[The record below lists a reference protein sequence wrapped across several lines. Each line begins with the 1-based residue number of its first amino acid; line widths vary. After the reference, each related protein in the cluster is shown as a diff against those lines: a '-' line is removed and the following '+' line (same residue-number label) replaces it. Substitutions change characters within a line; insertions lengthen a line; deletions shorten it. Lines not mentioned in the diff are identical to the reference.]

1 MKKLFIWLLIAT
13 LAVSMAFMGIGCKE
27 AEETVVP
34 AEEEPAPAEEEAEEE
49 VVEEAAPAEE
59 ITLRIWYWGEDE
71 APGLG
76 AWIEETGELYKE
88 EHPNISLE
96 VTLLAIDAIYPGF
109 KAAVAAG
116 DAPDLH
122 MLWGGVLGLEE
133 AWAGNITPISD
144 YWTEDDLD
152 LIFSGTR
159 GEGYWNGK
167 QWMVPLYLD
176 PWLAAI
182 NKDVWRDS
190 GLDPDNPP
198 TEWNEFVAAL
208 EKIKAAGFTP
218 WAVGIKDGYYGGW
231 FPSLIQYQYFDS
243 FTDLHRAVIGEE
255 KLTDEKHSG
264 WWYAIQE
271 LRDKG
276 LFNDDA
282 TSLTIAEGNDL
293 FLEGNVGF
301 VLGVQPVIA
310 YYIKEMGED
319 KVGVMIAPSP
329 GQGKLKGYLPMPA
342 GAELVLPI
350 VAKHKEEAA
359 DFMRFAY
366 TRERA
371 NALHEQTGAFPGSN
385 LFDPD
390 VITYPQNELI
400 YQWMEKA
407 TGAYNF
413 NYPGAFEEALYSIT
427 QIFMAG
433 EIDAEEAARQYEEAA
448 EEWRQNN
455 PEQIENYKIWIEKP
469 FEQ

>member
-1 MKKLFIWLLIAT
+1 MKKMLIWLLVVTFVIP
-13 LAVSMAFMGIGCKE
+13 LAFMGVGCKE
-27 AEETVVP
+27 AIS
-34 AEEEPAPAEEEAEEE
+34 AKKQ
-49 VVEEAAPAEE
+49 
-59 ITLRIWYWGEDE
+59 ITLRISYWGEDE
-71 APGLG
+71 AVGLG
-76 AWIEETGELYKE
+76 AWIKETANLYNKQ
-88 EHPNISLE
+88 HPNINITTE
-96 VTLLAIDAIYPGF
+96 VSLLAIDSIYPNF

-116 DAPDLH
+116 SPPDLH

-133 AWAGNITPISD
+133 AWAGNVAPISD
-144 YWTEDDLD
+144 YWTKKDLSY
-152 LIFSGTR
+152 IFEGTR

-182 NKDVWRDS
+182 NRKVWAKS
-190 GLDPDNPP
+190 GLDSDNPP
-198 TEWNEFVAAL
+198 TEWSQFVTAL
-208 EKIKAAGFTP
+208 EKIKAAGFIP

-243 FTDLHRAVIGEE
+243 FTDLHRAVVGEV
-255 KLTDEKHSG
+255 KLTDKSQSG

-293 FLEGNVGF
+293 FLQGNVGF

-310 YYIKEMGED
+310 YYIKQMGED
-319 KVGVMIAPSP
+319 VVGVMIAPSP
-329 GQGKLKGYLPMPA
+329 GHGKLKGYLPVPS

-350 VAKHKEEAA
+350 NAKYKEEAA
-359 DFMRFAY
+359 DLMRFAY

-371 NALHEQTGAFPGSN
+371 NALHKRTGAFPGSN
-385 LFDPD
+385 QLDPS
-390 VITYPQNELI
+390 VITIPQNKLI
-400 YQWMEKA
+400 YQWMKRS

-427 QIFMAG
+427 QLFMAG
-433 EIDAEEAARQYEEAA
+433 EIDAKEAA
-448 EEWRQNN
+448 EQYEKAAEKWRQNN
-455 PEQIENYKIWIEKP
+455 PKEVENFRIWIEKP
-469 FEQ
+469 FIPQ

>member
-1 MKKLFIWLLIAT
+1 MKSKVIKILPWSITMLLVGTIFLTLFGQSFTGIA
-13 LAVSMAFMGIGCKE
+13 MEKR
-27 AEETVVP
+27 
-34 AEEEPAPAEEEAEEE
+34 
-49 VVEEAAPAEE
+49 
-59 ITLRIWYWGEDE
+59 ITLRISYWGEDE

-76 AWIEETGELYKE
+76 DWIKETINLYNKQ
-88 EHPNISLE
+88 HPDVDIRPE
-96 VTLLAIDAIYPGF
+96 VSLLAIDSIYPDF
-109 KAAVAAG
+109 KAGVAAG
-116 DAPDLH
+116 DPPDLH

-133 AWAGNITPISD
+133 AWAGNVTPISD
-144 YWTEDDLD
+144 YWTEKDLSR
-152 LIFSGTR
+152 IFSGTR

-182 NKDVWRDS
+182 NKNVWAKS

-198 TEWNEFVAAL
+198 TKWPQFVTAL
-208 EKIKAAGFTP
+208 EKIKAAGFIP

-243 FTDLHRAVIGEE
+243 FTDLHKAVVGEV
-255 KLTDEKHSG
+255 KLTDPSQSG

-293 FLEGNVGF
+293 FLQGNVGF

-310 YYIKEMGED
+310 YYIKQMGED
-319 KVGVMIAPSP
+319 TVGVMIAPSP
-329 GQGKLKGYLPMPA
+329 GHGRLKGYLPVPS

-350 VAKHKEEAA
+350 NAKHKKIAA
-359 DFMRFAY
+359 DFMKFAY

-371 NALHEQTGAFPGSN
+371 NALHQQTGAFPGSN
-385 LFDPD
+385 QLDPS
-390 VITYPQNELI
+390 VITIPQNKLI
-400 YQWMEKA
+400 YKWMREKS

-427 QIFMAG
+427 QLFMAG
-433 EIDAEEAARQYEEAA
+433 EIDAKEAAAEYEKAA
-448 EEWRQNN
+448 EKWRRNN
-455 PEQIENYKIWIEKP
+455 PKAVENFKIWIEKP
-469 FEQ
+469 FIP